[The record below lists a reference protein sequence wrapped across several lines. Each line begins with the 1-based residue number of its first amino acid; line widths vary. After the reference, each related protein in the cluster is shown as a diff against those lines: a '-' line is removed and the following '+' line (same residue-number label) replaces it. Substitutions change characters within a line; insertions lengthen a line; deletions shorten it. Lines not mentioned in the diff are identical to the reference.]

1 MLLCRPVYKTKKKGW
16 HMSLA
21 FASNLRLP
29 TMSDS
34 EIQEQ
39 PAINIKVIIPLK
51 WISLYCHQPSS
62 SRPFNCIPHLTTRV
76 DINRKHRVLRVVC
89 VTTIVIVD
97 RALVFQLGT
106 DAGVG
111 ILCNSRRMP
120 AASVRKA
127 VGCKLAVGYKSIS
140 KINTLCLVCPLCLTH
155 LTPKC

>member
-1 MLLCRPVYKTKKKGW
+1 
-16 HMSLA
+16 MSLA
-21 FASNLRLP
+21 FASNLLLP

-39 PAINIKVIIPLK
+39 PAINIKVIIPHK

-76 DINRKHRVLRVVC
+76 DIDGKHRVLRVVC

-97 RALVFQLGT
+97 GSLVFQLGT
-106 DAGVG
+106 DTGVG
-111 ILCNSRRMP
+111 ILCNSGRMP
-120 AASVRKA
+120 AASVKKA
-127 VGCKLAVGYKSIS
+127 VACKSAVGYKSIS
-140 KINTLCLVCPLCLTH
+140 KNNTLRPVCSLCLTH

>member
-21 FASNLRLP
+21 FASNLLLLK
-29 TMSDS
+29 MSDS

-51 WISLYCHQPSS
+51 WISLYCHEPSS
-62 SRPFNCIPHLTTRV
+62 SRPFNCILHLTTRV
-76 DINRKHRVLRVVC
+76 DINHKHRVLREVC

-97 RALVFQLGT
+97 GILVFQLGT

-120 AASVRKA
+120 AASVKKA
-127 VGCKLAVGYKSIS
+127 VGCKSAVGDKSIS
-140 KINTLCLVCPLCLTH
+140 KNNTLCPVCPLCLRQ